1 MTTGHLTP
9 ATLSPAQQAIL
20 LRLLPPTKSAPSPKV
35 VMTTCNKLF
44 RPPLSSEAWTSAAN
58 ELRAGGLL
66 EPKGMKLTSAGRQRG
81 LALLEL
87 DELPPRTT
95 WSTLQAR
102 FLLPVALGKASAP
115 EAERKRLNT
124 QDKLAALLL
133 TRSQQ
138 LPAGASASLKNA
150 LEALVCQQLG
160 FGDLST
166 LEELKEVVLSQRLK
180 TPERLTSKQLVK
192 YVPRVLLNAGKDGL
206 PALRDIALAGWGEAI
221 APSQQPPAPAAT
233 AMDLSTFA
241 AAVTSAARSCT
252 SGWFGDNKV
261 FINHVWRQL
270 RDQQP
275 FQAFDLS
282 NFKQKLLEASQQR
295 LLVLSRADLV
305 QLMPAQDVDESTTS
319 DHNATFHFILVDRKE
334 P

>member
-1 MTTGHLTP
+1 MTTGHSTP
-9 ATLSPAQQAIL
+9 SKLSPAQQAIL

-44 RPPLSSEAWTSAAN
+44 RPPLSSDAWMAAAN
-58 ELRAGGLL
+58 ELRTEGLL
-66 EPKGMKLTSAGRQRG
+66 EAKGMKLTPAGRQRG

-95 WSTLQAR
+95 WSTVQAR
-102 FLLPVALGKASAP
+102 FLLPVALGKATAP
-115 EAERKRLNT
+115 DAERKRLNS

-138 LPAGASASLKNA
+138 LPAAASASLKNA

-160 FGDLST
+160 FRDLSS

-180 TPERLTSKQLVK
+180 TPERLSGKQLLK
-192 YVPRVLLNAGKDGL
+192 YVPRVLLNTGKDGL
-206 PALRDIALAGWGEAI
+206 PALREIALAGWAEAI
-221 APSQQPPAPAAT
+221 APAHPPAAT
-233 AMDLSTFA
+233 AASELDLSSFA
-241 AAVTSAARSCT
+241 ASVMSAARACR

-261 FINHVWRQL
+261 FISHVWRQI
-270 RDQQP
+270 REQP
-275 FQAFDLS
+275 AFQALELS
-282 NFKQKLLEASQQR
+282 EFKRKLLEASRRR

-305 QLMPAQDVDESTTS
+305 QLMPAQDVDESTTTDQHS
-319 DHNATFHFILVDRKE
+319 TYHFILVDRNA

>member
-1 MTTGHLTP
+1 MTTNHSLSPQLT
-9 ATLSPAQQAIL
+9 PAQQAIL

-44 RPPLSSEAWTSAAN
+44 RPPLSSEAWTAASN

-66 EPKGMKLTSAGRQRG
+66 EAKGMKLTEEGRQRA

-87 DELPPRTT
+87 DDVPPRTT

-102 FLLPVALGKASAP
+102 FLLPVALGKATAP
-115 EAERKRLNT
+115 EAERKRLNS

-133 TRSQQ
+133 THSQQ
-138 LPAGASASLKNA
+138 LPANASASLKNA

-160 FGDLST
+160 FSDLSS

-180 TPERLTSKQLVK
+180 TPGRLTGKQLLK
-192 YVPRVLLNAGKDGL
+192 YVPRVLLNLGKDGL
-206 PALRDIALAGWGEAI
+206 PALRDAALAGWAEAI
-221 APSQQPPAPAAT
+221 APDHQAPAVEPSEP
-233 AMDLSTFA
+233 DLPSFA
-241 AAVTSAARSCT
+241 ALVISAAHVCP

-270 RDQQP
+270 REQP
-275 FQAFDLS
+275 T
-282 NFKQKLLEASQQR
+282 FKVLELAEFKRRLIEASKQR

-305 QLMPAQDVDESTTS
+305 QLMPAHDVDESTTA
-319 DHNATFHFILVDRKE
+319 DQHATYHFILVDRKV

>member
-1 MTTGHLTP
+1 MTTNPP
-9 ATLSPAQQAIL
+9 ASAPLSPAQQAIL

-44 RPPLSSEAWTSAAN
+44 RPPLGTESWTAAAQ
-58 ELRAGGLL
+58 ELRTQGLL
-66 EPKGMKLTSAGRQRG
+66 EAKGMRLTEAGRQRG
-81 LALLEL
+81 LALLKL
-87 DELPPRTT
+87 DDLPPRTT

-102 FLLPVALGKASAP
+102 FLLPVALGKATAP
-115 EAERKRLNT
+115 EAERKRLNSR
-124 QDKLAALLL
+124 DKLAALLL

-150 LEALVCQQLG
+150 LEAIVCQHLG
-160 FGDLST
+160 FKDLSS

-180 TPERLTSKQLVK
+180 TPERLTSKQLLK
-192 YVPRVLLNAGKDGL
+192 YVPRILLNTGKDGL
-206 PALRDIALAGWGEAI
+206 PALREAALAGWAEAV
-221 APSQQPPAPAAT
+221 APNGRSPASTPRELDLPAFT
-233 AMDLSTFA
+233 ASVLA
-241 AAVTSAARSCT
+241 AASACP

-270 RDQQP
+270 RTHLAHKALELP
-275 FQAFDLS
+275 E
-282 NFKQKLLEASQQR
+282 FKRLLLEASHQR

-319 DHNATFHFILVDRKE
+319 DQHATFHFILLGRKL